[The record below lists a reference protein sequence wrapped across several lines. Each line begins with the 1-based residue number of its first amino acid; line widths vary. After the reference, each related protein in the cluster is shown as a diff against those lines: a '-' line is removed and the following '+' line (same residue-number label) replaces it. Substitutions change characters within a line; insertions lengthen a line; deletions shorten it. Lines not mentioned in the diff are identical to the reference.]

1 MGSAKLKMVPR
12 RAKKMSRH
20 LSPFSAMAST
30 FWMITSCLSYNSC
43 ALIGYCVNCVT
54 VTFIVVTCVIE
65 WTKRTHSEKQSRAC
79 TEVDLK
85 WRMSV
90 TSTLQITSDENCHFQ
105 SHLWSGNQHQQQ
117 QQRPGTVFPRI
128 IARAIIFFFSSKGG
142 DYSREG
148 DYLREGNYF
157 KHCSQEVAP

>member
-1 MGSAKLKMVPR
+1 MVPR

-30 FWMITSCLSYNSC
+30 FSIITSRLSYNSC
-43 ALIGYCVNCVT
+43 ALIGYCVNCVI
-54 VTFIVVTCVIE
+54 VTFIVVMCVFE

-90 TSTLQITSDENCHFQ
+90 TST
-105 SHLWSGNQHQQQ
+105 QQTQ
-117 QQRPGTVFPRI
+117 LLIVTLKVTCDQGTNISNKDRVP
-128 IARAIIFFFSSKGG
+128 
-142 DYSREG
+142 
-148 DYLREGNYF
+148 YF
-157 KHCSQEVAP
+157 LE

>member
-20 LSPFSAMAST
+20 LSPFSAVAST
-30 FWMITSCLSYNSC
+30 FSIITSCLSYNSC

-90 TSTLQITSDENCHFQ
+90 TSTQQIASDENCHFE
-105 SHLWSGNQHQQQ
+105 SHL
-117 QQRPGTVFPRI
+117 
-128 IARAIIFFFSSKGG
+128 
-142 DYSREG
+142 
-148 DYLREGNYF
+148 
-157 KHCSQEVAP
+157 